1 MKNRIVLIAI
11 ISVVSVAFELMN
23 FLPWWSYLI
32 PCFLLG
38 VALPFRKWKTKPFMC
53 GFISGLLTWGLA
65 AFVFEFIYEGEVTQI
80 TAEIIGIHSIAL
92 NLFVGVVG
100 GILCGLAVLSGA
112 MLGESF
118 TKQDLQSNSTTIE

>member
-1 MKNRIVLIAI
+1 
-11 ISVVSVAFELMN
+11 
-23 FLPWWSYLI
+23 
-32 PCFLLG
+32 
-38 VALPFRKWKTKPFMC
+38 MC